1 MRSRRSAFVISAFLC
16 PLVLAACWALPES
29 RIQEAQERLV
39 LIRGDLLYV
48 DDATSELVRSEIG
61 DVELLLEALRESLV
75 DLQYEPPSRLEEFR
89 ANTRSLL
96 DELEDHFES
105 IDSLMGPV
113 PKDILWDDWSRR
125 RVVDFELR
133 PARHAGFRTPPLKSH
148 GEVASPHC
156 ETETGDSACKCPAF
170 S

>member
-1 MRSRRSAFVISAFLC
+1 VEFGRLI
-16 PLVLAACWALPES
+16 ES

-96 DELEDHFES
+96 DELEDHFEI
-105 IDSLMGPV
+105 IDSLLGPV
-113 PKDILWDDWSRR
+113 PKDIL
-125 RVVDFELR
+125 
-133 PARHAGFRTPPLKSH
+133 
-148 GEVASPHC
+148 
-156 ETETGDSACKCPAF
+156 
-170 S
+170 